1 MFRCSTIS
9 ILTFSFV
16 SAITHVT
23 AHGQLTI
30 GANIQSNSLTPAL
43 ASEPTLPQS
52 NQTNLTNLTNFQGV
66 LVVVNDT
73 PITDTDLA
81 FRLNLDLATANTP
94 NTNENRALFAQR
106 SLDNLILDT
115 IKITEAEQNDIVV
128 SDTDIQRGLV
138 DIASQNGQ
146 NITEFLADLQ
156 RQGIPPSTLV
166 RLIRAQFAWRAIT
179 AAALSNEPAI
189 LAEDI
194 DAEISRLNSLRGRRE
209 RLLTEIFLPYSLYGN
224 QAETQR
230 AARELVGEIKAGT
243 RFADL
248 ARQHSY
254 ASSAANGGR
263 VGWVAEGT
271 LDPVIER
278 GLAGLFAGHKTDT
291 PIETRSGVHIF
302 GVLQTRAITATD
314 SKTMVR
320 VLQLFR
326 RLQSNLQ
333 SEDSQRAIN
342 ILNAA
347 TLETRSCPEFNSYIN
362 AYGDGGGGDM
372 GMIDLAMIPP
382 AISSVLAV
390 LPDNV
395 PSAILPVQNG
405 ASVFMVCDRS
415 HEISP
420 ATREQIEARLTATRR
435 IRYLAR
441 HEQDLVRQS
450 VIEYRF

>member
-138 DIASQNGQ
+138 DIAAQNGQ

-263 VGWVAEGT
+263 VGWVADWGQSGDNQKVTFLESGST
-271 LDPVIER
+271 SRTSINSDADHGALVELGLDYTTYN
-278 GLAGLFAGHKTDT
+278 FTDT
-291 PIETRSGVHIF
+291 SMGIYARSGV
-302 GVLQTRAITATD
+302 VLW
-314 SKTMVR
+314 
-320 VLQLFR
+320 
-326 RLQSNLQ
+326 
-333 SEDSQRAIN
+333 
-342 ILNAA
+342 
-347 TLETRSCPEFNSYIN
+347 
-362 AYGDGGGGDM
+362 GGDR
-372 GMIDLAMIPP
+372 GT
-382 AISSVLAV
+382 SWQ
-390 LPDNV
+390 
-395 PSAILPVQNG
+395 VQGGLN
-405 ASVFMVCDRS
+405 F
-415 HEISP
+415 
-420 ATREQIEARLTATRR
+420 
-435 IRYLAR
+435 
-441 HEQDLVRQS
+441 
-450 VIEYRF
+450 RF